1 MRLTAPLLLAGMAA
15 GAAAQQLS
23 VGTASANAGQTA
35 HLSVTLSAG
44 KAQVSGL
51 QFDLVYN
58 TTAFTVKA
66 TTGAAA
72 AAAGKSLATTNQTTG
87 MRVLVAGFNQTLI
100 SDGSVTDLAIQV
112 AANAASGNYSFALAN
127 LSGTDAPGNPLT
139 VSGSGGSLAVT
150 GSATNLPVIT
160 AVSNAA
166 SGQPALAANTWVSI
180 YGSNFAPAGFT
191 DDWSKSI
198 VNGNLPPAL
207 DGVGV
212 TVGGVAAYV
221 SYLSGSQI
229 NVLTANIGSGSLSI
243 VVTTAAGS
251 SAPASGMAQ
260 QASPAFFPWPNGQ
273 PVATHAD
280 YSWAVKNGTFLGAI
294 TAPALPG
301 ETIILWGTGF
311 GPTSP
316 AAPTGVE
323 IPGSQLYSSAS
334 AVTVTIGGL
343 PASVYATVLAPG
355 FAGLFEVI
363 VTVPATL
370 ANGDYPLVATVSGV
384 SAATTTLTV
393 HN

>member
-23 VGTASANAGQTA
+23 VGTASGNAGQTA
-35 HLSVTLSAG
+35 LLSVTLAAG
-44 KAQVSGL
+44 KVQVSGL

-58 TTAFTVKA
+58 TTPFTVKA
-66 TTGAAA
+66 TAGAAA
-72 AAAGKSLATTNQTTG
+72 VAAGKSLATNNLSTG
-87 MRVLVAGFNQTLI
+87 LRVIVAGFNQTLI

-112 AANAASGNYSFALAN
+112 AANAASGNYPFALAN
-127 LSGTDAPGNPLT
+127 LSGTDASGNPLT
-139 VSGSGGSLAVT
+139 VTGSDGSLAVT

-207 DGVGV
+207 DGVSV
-212 TVGGVAAYV
+212 TIGGVAAYV

-229 NVLTANIGSGSLSI
+229 NVLTGNIGSGSLST

-251 SAPASGMAQ
+251 GAPASGTAQ
-260 QASPAFFPWPNGQ
+260 QASPAFFPWPGGQ

-280 YSWAVKNGTFLGAI
+280 YSLAVKNGTFVGAV
-294 TAPALPG
+294 TAPAQPG

-311 GPTSP
+311 GPTTP
-316 AAPTGVE
+316 TAPTGAEV
-323 IPGSQLYSSAS
+323 PSSQLYSTAN

-363 VTVPATL
+363 VTVPASL
-370 ANGDYPLVATVSGV
+370 ANGDYPLIATVSGMP
-384 SAATTTLTV
+384 AATTTLTV